1 MEGLLKNYFQK
12 MNISKRKLK
21 NLFLY
26 FIQYVF
32 AGVGI
37 LGWSYPF
44 GFIFYVFGA
53 EFLNKLFLKI
63 VIMASLIGKV
73 SNVQI
78 IEYVVIL
85 YLYDKIKDSVS
96 SVPKK
101 AIVLSGINLVLDLI
115 VLYFDK
121 SFFTYNIMLTT
132 LESIAIFSL
141 ICISDR
147 FFKVT
152 LGRQKR
158 TNINNEE
165 VVSLLFL
172 ITIMFA
178 GFGNINISG
187 LNLLYIVGYIFV
199 LLMGYSGG
207 MLHGALAGCVVSAA
221 IVISGN
227 DFSQYHLLIPIVGM
241 LTGMF
246 KTLGKTTMSIVFCV
260 ISVFIYIL
268 NSVFIIDVLDF
279 IKNLIIAVLLFNIF
293 PISISKGLEKIF
305 RINGATQIDKEIS
318 KVKTE
323 VAIKL
328 DNYAESFL
336 QLAGLYE
343 QVLVDK
349 RNINKNEAEKVFNLL
364 IKKVCNNCECFNK
377 CWQSNFYTTSR
388 NLYEIM
394 DEMEKG
400 NASKDNSLTEESN
413 SWCIN
418 EKVLLENITELFEIY
433 KSNIYLS
440 NKIQKNKKLL
450 SGQLYELAE
459 MAQNISKEV
468 QTGKETIYNIEENI
482 TVALE
487 KMEIEVQEVLV
498 MINDGKYKIELL
510 LNENIN
516 MVDFIVKELECLLNK
531 KLKIQYYNKENETTK
546 IVFVQKEEYNV
557 LFGAAQSSKDNSYI
571 CGDSYKYIDMED
583 GNCVIVLSDGMGTG
597 ANAER
602 ESKLTIEL
610 IEKFIKLGFS
620 KNFIMHAIN
629 SLLIMNT
636 NDELYATLDLLIID
650 RNTGKMEIIK
660 VGSFPT
666 FIKKQNDVEIITSE
680 SAPIGVLDDLNIEII
695 EKTVST
701 EDIIVTMTDGAIS
714 ANIKAEEIKQYI
726 SEVLQNLYNNGPQEI
741 AEYIMCR
748 IKEKYKDEV
757 DDDLTIL
764 VGKVV
769 KN

>member
-1 MEGLLKNYFQK
+1 MDVLLKNYFEK
-12 MNISKRKLK
+12 MNISKKKLK

-26 FIQYVF
+26 FIQYIF

-37 LGWSYPF
+37 LSWSYPF

-63 VIMASLIGKV
+63 LIIASLVGKV
-73 SNVQI
+73 SNYQI
-78 IEYVVIL
+78 LEYVVVL
-85 YLYDKIKDSVS
+85 YLYDKIKDCTN

-101 AIVLSGINLVLDLI
+101 AAILSAINFILDLTM
-115 VLYFDK
+115 LYFDK
-121 SFFTYNIMLTT
+121 SFFTYNIMLTV

-141 ICISDR
+141 ICISDK
-147 FFKVT
+147 FFKIT

-178 GFGNINISG
+178 GFGNINFSG
-187 LNLLYIVGYIFV
+187 LSLLFIVGYIFV

-227 DFSQYHLLIPIVGM
+227 DYSEYHLLIPIVGM
-241 LTGMF
+241 ITGMF
-246 KTLGKTTMSIVFCV
+246 KTLGKTAMSLIFCV
-260 ISVFIYIL
+260 LSIFIYML
-268 NSVFIIDVLDF
+268 NSAFIIDVLDF
-279 IKNLIIAVLLFNIF
+279 TKNLLIAVLVFNIL
-293 PISISKGLEKIF
+293 PVNISKGLEKIF
-305 RINGATQIDKEIS
+305 RINGAAQIDKEMS
-318 KVKTE
+318 KVKSE

-328 DNYAESFL
+328 ENYAESFL
-336 QLAGLYE
+336 QLASLYE

-349 RNINKNEAEKVFNLL
+349 KNINKNDAEKIFNML
-364 IKKVCNNCECFNK
+364 IKKVCTNCECFNK
-377 CWQSNFYTTSR
+377 CWQANFYTTSR

-394 DEMEKG
+394 NEMEKG
-400 NASKDNSLTEESN
+400 SALKNILTTEGSE
-413 SWCIN
+413 SWCLN
-418 EKVLLENITELFEIY
+418 EKVLLENITELFEFY

-450 SGQLYELAE
+450 SGQLYEIAD
-459 MAQNISKEV
+459 MTQNICKEV
-468 QTGKETIYNIEENI
+468 QTGNETIYNIEENI
-482 TVALE
+482 TSALE
-487 KMEIEVQEVLV
+487 KLEIEVQEVLV
-498 MINDGKYKIELL
+498 IINDGKYKIEILL
-510 LNENIN
+510 AESVNA
-516 MVDFIVKELECLLNK
+516 VDFIVKELESILK
-531 KLKIQYYNKENETTK
+531 KNLKVQYYNKEKDTTK
-546 IVFVQKEEYNV
+546 IVLVQKEEYNV
-557 LFGAAQSSKDNSYI
+557 LFGAAQSSKGNSFV
-571 CGDSYKYIDMED
+571 CGDSYKNIDLED
-583 GNCVIVLSDGMGTG
+583 GNYVIVLSDGMGSGTS
-597 ANAER
+597 AER

-636 NDELYATLDLLIID
+636 KDELYATLDLLIID

-666 FIKKQNDVEIITSE
+666 FIKKQNEVEIITSE

-714 ANIKAEEIKQYI
+714 ANRKAEEIKQYI
-726 SEVLQNLYNNGPQEI
+726 SEVLQNLYNNSPQEI
-741 AEYIMCR
+741 AEYIMCM
-748 IKEKYKDEV
+748 IKQKYKDDV